1 MVYPGELIENRQS
14 AVSIRHTSHLQKSML
29 SVLSTWIERNFLDLW
44 RVENYVVPFFLFCF
58 VAASPLFFIAS
69 NFLYEM
75 FLIKILE
82 HEYCTAHSMQKLNYN
97 VLIDVSALFTAS
109 RIKVVAKLKC
119 NFLSCFYPK
128 RIFTHPSY

>member
-1 MVYPGELIENRQS
+1 MVYPGELIGNRQS
-14 AVSIRHTSHLQKSML
+14 VVSIRHTSHLQKSMP

-44 RVENYVVPFFLFCF
+44 RVENYVVPFFSFLFRRRF
-58 VAASPLFFIAS
+58 APFFIAS

-82 HEYCTAHSMQKLNYN
+82 HEYCTVHSMQKLNYN

-119 NFLSCFYPK
+119 NFLSRFYPK
-128 RIFTHPSY
+128 RIFTQPY